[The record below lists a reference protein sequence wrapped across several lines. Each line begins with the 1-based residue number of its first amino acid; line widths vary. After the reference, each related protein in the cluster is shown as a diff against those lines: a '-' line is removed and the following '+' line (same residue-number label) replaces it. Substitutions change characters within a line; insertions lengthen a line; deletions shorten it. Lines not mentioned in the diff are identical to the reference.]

1 MFGDKQATI
10 ERFKETYRTRLT
22 DDIQARL
29 VLEND
34 EVRPIAKLSVSYHP
48 SLARFNRCVTTPM
61 TYCLYAKSSTS
72 LWS

>member
-22 DDIQARL
+22 DEMRARL

-34 EVRPIAKLSVSYHP
+34 EVRHYVSIWPIVAEGAL
-48 SLARFNRCVTTPM
+48 
-61 TYCLYAKSSTS
+61 
-72 LWS
+72 

>member
-22 DDIQARL
+22 DEMRARL

-34 EVRPIAKLSVSYHP
+34 EVRVLRPQ
-48 SLARFNRCVTTPM
+48 LADRG
-61 TYCLYAKSSTS
+61 
-72 LWS
+72 